1 MRVVV
6 VASSPD
12 LALRWPDT
20 AYPVHLGNDLAAALT
35 VAGHEAW
42 LEVLPAPASPEAAEH
57 AYAAVAENA
66 EWLAVRLLELADD
79 GQRVVLHALDPVA
92 GVTSAAARG
101 GSSTPVVLRWGALPG
116 PAGVRERRLRLA
128 ALRAADAVVAPSD
141 VLAREARAGGGQA
154 VAVVPDG
161 VDTAALSAPAKEDA
175 DGPLLVSLSGPAP
188 QDGGPVALAVLRAVP
203 EARLVL
209 AGRAEPEAGRALLE
223 AADRAGVADRVDW
236 RGWVAREEALD
247 LLSAA
252 HVVLAPRAE
261 GTSAA
266 AVLEAMCRARPV
278 VAADVPGPSDVVAH
292 RTTGLLVRPG
302 DAAAAAAAVRSLIV
316 DPFRREACGEAGLD
330 RVIAT
335 FDWHRVV
342 PMVEQVYEQVRTDA
356 AREAAVD
363 AIG

>member
-6 VASSPD
+6 VASSAG

-20 AYPVHLGNDLAAALT
+20 AHPVHLGNDLAAALT
-35 VAGHEAW
+35 AAGHDAN
-42 LEVLPAPASPEAAEH
+42 LEVLPEPAPPEASEH
-57 AYAAVAENA
+57 AYAAVVENA
-66 EWLAVRLLELADD
+66 EWLAGRLLELGHD

-92 GVTSAAARG
+92 GVTCAAARG
-101 GSSTPVVLRWGALPG
+101 GSTAPLVLRWGALPA

-128 ALRAADAVVAPSD
+128 ALRAADAVVAPAD
-141 VLAREARAGGGQA
+141 VLARQARAGGGQA

-161 VDTAALSAPAKEDA
+161 VDTAALTAPAKEA
-175 DGPLLVSLSGPAP
+175 EDGPLLVSLSGPAP
-188 QDGGPVALAVLRAVP
+188 HDGGPLGLAVLRAVP

-209 AGRAEPEAGRALLE
+209 AGRAEPDAGPALLE
-223 AADRAGVADRVDW
+223 AAERVGVADRVDW
-236 RGWVAREEALD
+236 RGWVPRQEALD
-247 LLSAA
+247 LLGSA

-330 RVIAT
+330 RVMAT
-335 FDWHRVV
+335 YDWHRVV
-342 PMVEQVYEQVRTDA
+342 PLLEQAYEQ
-356 AREAAVD
+356 ARVGTASEAVVD
-363 AIG
+363 ALG